1 MLVVSSHYEIYRK
14 DNINSSMLYLTS
26 VPSFQLTYTDTT
38 AYCDGEYSYQI
49 KAVSICQDVRFDSW
63 SDTAMALTT
72 SDLNKQFVDITRTTV
87 VNDQY
92 TLTEWTPPSYRSDL
106 ITGFNVYRSTDQ
118 INYYLIANVPSQ
130 VLNYD
135 DYSVNVDAQ
144 EYYYKIEV
152 VNACNMVTE
161 QGKIGSSILLDVYET
176 EINNVLKWT
185 KYTDWDS
192 GVEKYVIEKL
202 NANGVWEQIKVVSG
216 AITEWEEH

>member
-1 MLVVSSHYEIYRK
+1 ML
-14 DNINSSMLYLTS
+14 
-26 VPSFQLTYTDTT
+26 F
-38 AYCDGEYSYQI
+38 
-49 KAVSICQDVRFDSW
+49 
-63 SDTAMALTT
+63 
-72 SDLNKQFVDITRTTV
+72 
-87 VNDQY
+87 
-92 TLTEWTPPSYRSDL
+92 RS
-106 ITGFNVYRSTDQ
+106 TGFNVYRSTDQ